1 MYMVTYTTQNDFK
14 IKEYRKPNDSIFS
27 IQFFIRNTAYFDLSW
42 VWFGVVYPIGTLKYA
57 K

>member
-1 MYMVTYTTQNDFK
+1 MVTYTTQNDFK
-14 IKEYRKPNDSIFS
+14 IKEYRKPKDSI
-27 IQFFIRNTAYFDLSW
+27 FFIRNTAYFDLSW